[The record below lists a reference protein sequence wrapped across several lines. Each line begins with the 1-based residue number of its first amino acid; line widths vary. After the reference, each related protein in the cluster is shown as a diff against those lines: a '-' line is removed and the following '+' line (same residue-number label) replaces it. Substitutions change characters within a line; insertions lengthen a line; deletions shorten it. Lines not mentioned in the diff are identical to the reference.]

1 MQFSEIIGQSVV
13 KQQLAQAVRSERM
26 PHAAIFLGPRGC
38 GSLPLA
44 IAFAQFVNCENPTE
58 TDSCGECRTCT
69 RIHKGIHPDVHYSY
83 PTVGSKAISTHFLK
97 EWREALAANPY
108 MDVNQWLQLLGAE
121 NKQGNITR
129 DECVDIVKKMSFK
142 NYEAPYKVLIIWLPE
157 YLAKEGNRLLKLIEE
172 PPPQTLFILVAENQE
187 LILNTI
193 LSRCQITKINKLT
206 DEDIIGGLATK
217 GINEED
223 ARRIAFLSDG
233 NYNEALKQLNHETND
248 HATLFLKWFRV
259 GYKGNGIEMV
269 NWVDA
274 FAKLGRENQKQ
285 LLNYALYFMR
295 EFMVVKMTGNA
306 QVRLQGDE
314 LTTAQNMTKVI
325 EFDQIEKITKLLND
339 SYYYIERNA
348 NPKALFLDASI
359 QLHKILR
366 NKIPNSK

>member
-1 MQFSEIIGQSVV
+1 MGKIKTATTPLCVTAFICRPFWKFSRLFLDDRPGRLRHFTTVRRNLLV
-13 KQQLAQAVRSERM
+13 FFLAWELELIPVYLLLSIWGGYKRLY
-26 PHAAIFLGPRGC
+26 AATKFILYTA
-38 GSLPLA
+38 GS
-44 IAFAQFVNCENPTE
+44 
-58 TDSCGECRTCT
+58 S
-69 RIHKGIHPDVHYSY
+69 
-83 PTVGSKAISTHFLK
+83 
-97 EWREALAANPY
+97 
-108 MDVNQWLQLLGAE
+108 
-121 NKQGNITR
+121 
-129 DECVDIVKKMSFK
+129 
-142 NYEAPYKVLIIWLPE
+142 
-157 YLAKEGNRLLKLIEE
+157 
-172 PPPQTLFILVAENQE
+172 LFILVAENQE

-206 DEDIIGGLATK
+206 DEDIIAGLAAK
-217 GINEED
+217 GIGEDD